1 MIIDLIMG
9 LTRQESTK
17 CFRAEK
23 KVLYDKKMLDTQISS
38 HDNSDRQLWKVLGE
52 EYLGIYIFLGV
63 MLKGGGT

>member
-23 KVLYDKKMLDTQISS
+23 KYYTIKKMLDTQISS

-63 MLKGGGT
+63 MPKGGGT